1 MSDIH
6 SIELLVERT
15 ARRRRLLRAW
25 RGLWWGLTAGV
36 GVYLLA
42 LAAYKLAP
50 LPWTVVQAAGVVAL
64 AAIGLGPAVGGW
76 RPVGRDE
83 AARFLDQRAGLQER
97 VSTALEV
104 SRVES
109 AGRWRDLVVED
120 ARARVAAVD
129 PRRLLPVGLPAFV
142 RWTVLGLALCA
153 GLGFVPE
160 YRTARQ
166 RQQAAD
172 RAVIQD
178 VGRNLV
184 QLSKR
189 DLTRKAPALE
199 NTRKALENV
208 GELGERLQSAPLTR
222 QEALKDL
229 AKSTEGLR
237 QQALDLAKNPAL
249 RKLEQAARSSGGSS
263 RSTRE
268 ALQKQIDSLQ
278 KSLGEK
284 AGGEAAR
291 ELQKDLAKLKEMAK
305 GLADQDGKAGETAR
319 AELAKALGELARN
332 AADQGMPLESLDDA
346 AAALRQAQVEQ
357 FLKDLQVAE
366 KDLDQMAQMARQLA
380 QLQQQAEKMGKDLA
394 EQLQNGQAQAA
405 AETLRKMVEA
415 LRRSDLTPEQMKKLA
430 EEVAR
435 GARPG
440 EQYGKVGELLKQAAR
455 QAQQGQPGEAG
466 KSLAGAQKEL
476 ENLMEQLA
484 DAQSLMASLQ
494 ALQKAQVSIGNGQC
508 WSQAKGS
515 GNRIGLGP
523 KGRGGKGV
531 GMWSDNDA
539 WAMPEGIQE
548 LWDNSGVNRPDVAG
562 RGHTER
568 DATQPDGLVPTRI
581 KGQMQP
587 GGPMPSITLKGV
599 HLKGESRVSYTEA
612 IATAQ
617 SDAQSALNQ
626 EQVPKAYK
634 NAVRDYFGELK

>member
-64 AAIGLGPAVGGW
+64 AAIGLGAAVGGW

-263 RSTRE
+263 QPTRE

>member
-1 MSDIH
+1 
-6 SIELLVERT
+6 
-15 ARRRRLLRAW
+15 
-25 RGLWWGLTAGV
+25 
-36 GVYLLA
+36 A

-50 LPWTVVQAAGVVAL
+50 LPWTVVQAAGMMAL
-64 AAIGLGPAVGGW
+64 AAIGLGAAVGGW

-97 VSTALEV
+97 VSTALEM
-104 SRVES
+104 SRGES
-109 AGRWRDLVVED
+109 AGRWRELLVAD

-129 PRRLLPVGLPAFV
+129 PRRLLPVGLPGFV

-160 YRTARQ
+160 YRTAQQ

-189 DLTRKAPALE
+189 DLTRKAAALE
-199 NTRKALENV
+199 NTRKSLENV
-208 GELGERLQSAPLTR
+208 GELGERLQAAPLTR

-229 AKSTEGLR
+229 AKATEGLR

-249 RKLEQAARSSGGSS
+249 RKLEQAARNSGGTSP
-263 RSTRE
+263 STRE

-284 AGGEAAR
+284 ANGEAAR
-291 ELQKDLAKLKEMAK
+291 ELQKDLAKLKEAAK
-305 GLADQDGKAGETAR
+305 GLADKDGKAGETAR
-319 AELAKALGELARN
+319 AEMAKALSELSQK
-332 AADQGMPLESLDDA
+332 AADQGIPLESLNDA
-346 AAALRQAQVEQ
+346 AEALRNAQVEQ

-366 KDLDQMAQMARQLA
+366 KDLEQMAQMAKQLA

-394 EQLQNGQAQAA
+394 EPLQNGQAQAA

-415 LRRSDLTPEQMKKLA
+415 LRKSDLTPDQLKKLA
-430 EEVAR
+430 EEAAR
-435 GARPG
+435 GAQPG
-440 EQYGKVGELLKQAAR
+440 EQYGKVGELLKKAAQ
-455 QAQQGQPGEAG
+455 QAQQGQKGDAG
-466 KSLAGAQKEL
+466 KSLAEAQKEL
-476 ENLMEQLA
+476 ENLMEQMA

-494 ALQKAQVSIGNGQC
+494 ALQKAQMCVGNGQC
-508 WSQAKGS
+508 WGQGNGS
-515 GNRIGLGP
+515 GNRVGLSQ

-562 RGHTER
+562 RGLTER
-568 DATQPDGLVPTRI
+568 DATQPDGLVPTKI

-587 GGPMPSITLKGV
+587 GGPMPSITLRGV